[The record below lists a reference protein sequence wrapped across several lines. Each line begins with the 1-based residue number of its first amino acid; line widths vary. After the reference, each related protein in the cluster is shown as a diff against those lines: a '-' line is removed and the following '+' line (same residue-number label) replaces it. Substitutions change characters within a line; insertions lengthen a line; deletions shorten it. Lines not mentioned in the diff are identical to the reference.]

1 VRVMGVFALMSAAAA
16 LAGCASTGPAVN
28 TNTKTPGKIHP
39 QNGRM
44 LQFEF
49 EKASGSGDVRAFDAV
64 SGEYFKGQY
73 VGNARLHLTGDKGG
87 ALTCT
92 MKIEAA
98 ANPHGTGQCEDNK
111 GGAYQLQF

>member
-1 VRVMGVFALMSAAAA
+1 MRVVGVFALMSAAAA

-28 TNTKTPGKIHP
+28 ANTKTPAKIHA

-49 EKASGSGDVRAFDAV
+49 EKASPSGDVRAFDAV
-64 SGEYFKGQY
+64 SGEHFKGQY
-73 VGNARLHLTGDKGG
+73 VGDARVQLTGDKGG
-87 ALTCT
+87 ALTCA
-92 MKIEAA
+92 MKIEAP

-111 GGAYQLQF
+111 GGAYHLQF

>member
-1 VRVMGVFALMSAAAA
+1 MRLMGIVALMSAAAA
-16 LAGCASTGPAVN
+16 LAGCATPGSTVN
-28 TNTKTPGKIHP
+28 ANTKTPVKIRP

-49 EKASGSGDVRAFDAV
+49 EKESPSGDVKAFDAV
-64 SGEYFKGQY
+64 SGEHFKGQY
-73 VGNARLHLTGDKGG
+73 VGDARVQLTGDKGG

-111 GGAYQLQF
+111 GGAYHLQF

>member
-1 VRVMGVFALMSAAAA
+1 MRVMWVFALMSAAAA

-28 TNTKTPGKIHP
+28 ANTKTPGKLHL

-44 LQFEF
+44 LQFEL
-49 EKASGSGDVRAFDAV
+49 EKASPSGDVRAFDAV
-64 SGEYFKGQY
+64 SGEHFKGQY
-73 VGNARLHLTGDKGG
+73 VGDARVALTGDKGG

-92 MKIEAA
+92 IKIGAA
-98 ANPHGTGQCEDNK
+98 ENPHGTGQCEDNK

>member
-1 VRVMGVFALMSAAAA
+1 MRVMGVFALISAAAA

-28 TNTKTPGKIHP
+28 ANTKTPGKIHP

-44 LQFEF
+44 LQFEL
-49 EKASGSGDVRAFDAV
+49 EKASPSGDVRAFDAV
-64 SGEYFKGQY
+64 SGEHFKGQY
-73 VGNARLHLTGDKGG
+73 VGDARVHLTGDKGG
-87 ALTCT
+87 ALSCT

>member
-1 VRVMGVFALMSAAAA
+1 M
-16 LAGCASTGPAVN
+16 AGCASTGPAVN

-49 EKASGSGDVRAFDAV
+49 EKAPGSGDVRAFDAV

-73 VGNARLHLTGDKGG
+73 VGNARLLLTGDKGG

-92 MKIEAA
+92 VRVEAA
-98 ANPHGTGQCEDNK
+98 ADSHGTGQCEDNK
-111 GGAYQLQF
+111 GGAYRLQF